1 MGAGTLHT
9 PVRAVRQV
17 QGTRETAGRR
27 SSSLCALGYLEVTA
41 PSHCWREVP
50 GSSLSHVLMLILS
63 LSLTLSLHLCCDII
77 HPPCNSPVP
86 RVQSCGFGAFT
97 DTWAHPQSHLAH
109 IWSLQKE
116 SLCPTALGFPSA
128 SPSPALNNISLSLYI
143 DFLFPCWTFIKMAV
157 DIRWSLSTSFFP

>member
-17 QGTRETAGRR
+17 QGTRETAGPC

-63 LSLTLSLHLCCDII
+63 LSHSLSSSLLRY
-77 HPPCNSPVP
+77 NSPTMQFTCSTCPVLWLWCIHRYVGPSPESPCTHLVTSEREPVP
-86 RVQSCGFGAFT
+86 YS
-97 DTWAHPQSHLAH
+97 S
-109 IWSLQKE
+109 
-116 SLCPTALGFPSA
+116 GFPSA